1 MKAKLHKTHHGV
13 DGEPFAI
20 VELHDRVPVEER
32 AGSELRIEEVFRALF
47 LKPARSDDWNLA
59 VRRFLNPS
67 LYPGLRHRTQTR
79 RNHAMESRGL
89 TLAVAESLTSG

>member
-32 AGSELRIEEVFRALF
+32 AGSELRIEEVFRALS

-59 VRRFLNPS
+59 VRRFLNRLGP
-67 LYPGLRHRTQTR
+67 PAFGIERKRAGITQWNR
-79 RNHAMESRGL
+79 A
-89 TLAVAESLTSG
+89 A